1 MINILVCIEDVE
13 YCKNIINNLNKMN
26 DNIRIYRIFN
36 HFEEVNNV
44 DNFADID
51 LYVFHISNISN
62 KKSFETIQKFLN
74 SDSVILILENTDFKF
89 NDKIDYIL
97 RNKNLKYDIT
107 LLNDIINQK
116 NNTFHIKN
124 KIQNEL
130 NVLGYNT
137 LYIGTTYITEAIYLL
152 YNYETTNAILEKDIY
167 SIIAKKYNTTTNNI
181 KCNIIN
187 ATNSMYYDCNE
198 KVLEDYIKS
207 PFKPGPKKVMLI
219 IVYRLKLIE
228 NISNTTNGKILK
240 N

>member
-51 LYVFHISNISN
+51 LYIFHISNISN

-74 SDSVILILENTDFKF
+74 SDSVILILENTDIKF

-152 YNYETTNAILEKDIY
+152 YNYETTNAILEKDVY
-167 SIIAKKYNTTTNNI
+167 PIIAKKYKKSVNNI

-187 ATNSMYYDCNE
+187 ATNTMYYDCNE
-198 KVLEDYIKS
+198 ETLDNYLKS
-207 PFKPGPKKVMLI
+207 PFKPGSKKVMA
-219 IVYRLKLIE
+219 IVIYNLKYDNKL
-228 NISNTTNGKILK
+228 
-240 N
+240 